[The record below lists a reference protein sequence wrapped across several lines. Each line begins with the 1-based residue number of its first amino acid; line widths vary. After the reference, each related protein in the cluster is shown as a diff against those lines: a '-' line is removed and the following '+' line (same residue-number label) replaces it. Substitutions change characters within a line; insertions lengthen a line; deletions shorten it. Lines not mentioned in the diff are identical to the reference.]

1 MWQDRVRGRGQG
13 GAGPEGGRSCDPAS
27 PFLSDLERV
36 TASELGVESEP
47 SRHRTCGVQTWGRQT
62 PSHCQVRGAGGRAG
76 SMRAGTQRCS
86 GPACFL
92 PLTSD
97 MKARHSQW

>member
-36 TASELGVESEP
+36 TASELRVESEP
-47 SRHRTCGVQTWGRQT
+47 SRHRTCGVQTWDSRL
-62 PSHCQVRGAGGRAG
+62 QVTAKCEVRAAGPGA
-76 SMRAGTQRCS
+76 
-86 GPACFL
+86 
-92 PLTSD
+92 
-97 MKARHSQW
+97 